1 MSSTF
6 LTAKTES
13 FYELCEPDTLED
25 PGVVRD
31 NSSQCH
37 VQSEHAPLDT
47 NRRFESSNPSE
58 AYQFKRRFRY
68 GATAMAPSITDPA
81 DSVGIRLTVNSAFPK
96 QETSGSHITTLHH
109 LFGEV
114 EQTLDSKDNSVRHK
128 ECDLFT
134 RLDFA
139 EILDGVLEKLQQ
151 PPYTPIMA
159 TQPTTEG
166 QEITLDPGL
175 PASESGIDENAS
187 TKLHGDQKAN
197 LLDTVKASLN
207 PSIESSHGGLEIKV
221 KIQAQVITEL
231 GRRIDRLQKQS
242 IHSIE
247 QNALLIRERDVAVQ
261 SRNDLLA
268 LLGQANKNMNVQPS
282 THHSSD
288 DKNATDIHE
297 LQFTTHVPSDNACGP
312 IDTPSYT
319 LRPRKVPPDYH
330 IHFVEREY
338 FNQDDIVRS
347 ALADFNK
354 RKTINASPNKPED
367 DPSPASVFD
376 AAQLATH
383 PISKERLVPVKDA
396 PNGSISTCVDRD
408 IVRYTSNMLS
418 IKKRWIP
425 PTTIGV
431 GLKSSA
437 NTNEPPNIRKGRPSK
452 ISITPYHPKRFDIL
466 VQQATHYP
474 AASIKGITTRATEL
488 FEADSHSKHLQLL
501 QDRLDSITSLLYEC
515 IDVLAEEQRHTRHW
529 KAQCK
534 TLTKRLEDAHVLLDS
549 HQRGSTQSHTKRQV
563 GVGALLPQSRSITT
577 DFVENCDQDQ
587 RRLRVLNAC
596 GSTCDSKELFDQ
608 IASAAIFKQSHQ
620 RADCLVKKGERHSSR
635 STSHPRRVTQ
645 DQSKS
650 SKLTSDNKLDP
661 LSQPSYASSLNPVN
675 HMDPID
681 SGNEEIRTT
690 LLKGHTNEYG
700 GPSLPQMVKPA
711 PLVRALPA
719 KRISIFIPSAK

>member
-383 PISKERLVPVKDA
+383 PISKERLVPVK
-396 PNGSISTCVDRD
+396 
-408 IVRYTSNMLS
+408 
-418 IKKRWIP
+418 
-425 PTTIGV
+425 
-431 GLKSSA
+431 
-437 NTNEPPNIRKGRPSK
+437 GRPSK

>member
-1 MSSTF
+1 MPCAERACS
-6 LTAKTES
+6 
-13 FYELCEPDTLED
+13 
-25 PGVVRD
+25 
-31 NSSQCH
+31 
-37 VQSEHAPLDT
+37 LDT

-207 PSIESSHGGLEIKV
+207 PSIESSHG
-221 KIQAQVITEL
+221 
-231 GRRIDRLQKQS
+231 S

-437 NTNEPPNIRKGRPSK
+437 NTNEPPKKAKQDIYN
-452 ISITPYHPKRFDIL
+452 PYHPKRFDIL